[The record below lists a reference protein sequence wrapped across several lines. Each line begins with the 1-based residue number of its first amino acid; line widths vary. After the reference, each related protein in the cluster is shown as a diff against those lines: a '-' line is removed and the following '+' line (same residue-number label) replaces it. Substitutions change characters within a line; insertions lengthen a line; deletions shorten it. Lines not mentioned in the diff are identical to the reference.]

1 MIPNRP
7 LKVIIDTNIW
17 ISLIISKKVNELE
30 LLLYSKEIRL
40 LFSEELIQEICQTIK
55 KPKLSKYFQS
65 AGIEDMLDAFDP
77 FIDMIEVSSQ
87 VSICRDSNDDFLLNL
102 AIDGN
107 AHYLLTG
114 DLDILSLK
122 KIGNTQ
128 VVKISDFFEIING

>member
-17 ISLIISKKVNELE
+17 ISLIISKKVNEQE

-40 LFSEELIQEICQTIK
+40 LFSEELIQEISQTIK

-65 AGIEDMLDAFDP
+65 AGIEDMFDAFDP

-107 AHYLLTG
+107 ANYLLTG

-128 VVKISDFFEIING
+128 VVKISDFLK

>member
-1 MIPNRP
+1 M
-7 LKVIIDTNIW
+7 
-17 ISLIISKKVNELE
+17 
-30 LLLYSKEIRL
+30 
-40 LFSEELIQEICQTIK
+40 F
-55 KPKLSKYFQS
+55 
-65 AGIEDMLDAFDP
+65 DAFDP

-107 AHYLLTG
+107 ANYLLTG

>member
-40 LFSEELIQEICQTIK
+40 LFSEELIQEISQTIK

-65 AGIEDMLDAFDP
+65 TGIEDMFDAFDP

-87 VSICRDSNDDFLLNL
+87 VRICRDSNDDFLLNL

-107 AHYLLTG
+107 ANYLLTG